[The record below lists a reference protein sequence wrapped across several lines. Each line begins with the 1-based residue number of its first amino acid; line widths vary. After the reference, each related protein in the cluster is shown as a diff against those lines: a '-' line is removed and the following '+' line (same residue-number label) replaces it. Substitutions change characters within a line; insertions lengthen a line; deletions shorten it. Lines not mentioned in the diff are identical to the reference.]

1 MDLGERLLR
10 AFDTPTG
17 MPRSRVNLKHGIPKV
32 GILREV
38 DGMMELVFELEL
50 VFSFA
55 LTICWANK
63 GKGGFFDEPLEF
75 QKKTQGWV
83 AWCVFFLWCLQCDGK
98 VKCSKYTQYF
108 QLSPSYS
115 L

>member
-50 VFSFA
+50 VFSFC
-55 LTICWANK
+55 LDYILGEQGEGTI
-63 GKGGFFDEPLEF
+63 L
-75 QKKTQGWV
+75 
-83 AWCVFFLWCLQCDGK
+83 
-98 VKCSKYTQYF
+98 
-108 QLSPSYS
+108 
-115 L
+115 

>member
-50 VFSFA
+50 GFSFA

-63 GKGGFFDEPLEF
+63 GKEGFFDEPLEF
-75 QKKTQGWV
+75 KKN
-83 AWCVFFLWCLQCDGK
+83 
-98 VKCSKYTQYF
+98 
-108 QLSPSYS
+108 
-115 L
+115 